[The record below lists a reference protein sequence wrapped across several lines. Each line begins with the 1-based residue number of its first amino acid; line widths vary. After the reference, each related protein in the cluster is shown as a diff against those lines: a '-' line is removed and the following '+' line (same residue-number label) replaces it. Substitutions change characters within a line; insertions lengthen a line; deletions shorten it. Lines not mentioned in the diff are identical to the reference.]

1 MAGWMENSLDSGGEN
16 VGLGLENGAAAAV
29 DFVGPVAPNT
39 EERTD
44 LFTDLGLGPEAGVGR
59 HFSADPA
66 PDVLIRVEVRAVGW
80 QSDQADPQLG
90 RAQVGAQWVAT
101 MRRAVVP
108 DDDQRLRMMRPQLLQ

>member
-1 MAGWMENSLDSGGEN
+1 MAGWMENSLDSGGES
-16 VGLGLENGAAAAV
+16 VGLGLENGAAAAF
-29 DFVGPVAPNT
+29 DFVSPIGQAT
-39 EERTD
+39 KERAHF
-44 LFTDLGLGPEAGVGR
+44 LADLGRGAEAGVGG

-80 QSDQADPQLG
+80 QSDQAEPQLG

-108 DDDQRLRMMRPQLLQ
+108 DDDQRLRMMR